1 MSDAPLDQVIHA
13 ESRLRIMATLA
24 GLPVGDE
31 MAFPRLRTL
40 LDMTAGN
47 LTTHLAKLEA
57 VGYVASTKA
66 YAGRKP
72 VTFVTVTQT
81 GRAAFATYRT
91 ALIALLTPSGVTHPD
106 RQDAS

>member
-1 MSDAPLDQVIHA
+1 MTELDPVIHA
-13 ESRLRIMATLA
+13 PARLRIMTTLIEA
-24 GLPVGDE
+24 LEEGDE
-31 MAFPRLRTL
+31 ITFPALQKL

-66 YAGRKP
+66 FAGRKP